1 MGSAACP
8 WGLLPLP
15 AALRLRLR
23 LRRPVLCHHG
33 PPEHWPANRYGLK
46 LRDAIFIE
54 DYSCLEALEAGWIA
68 EEQLP

>member
-1 MGSAACP
+1 MASRWMSVAEGAAGGCCAATETP
-8 WGLLPLP
+8 NP
-15 AALRLRLR
+15 AEMDAASK
-23 LRRPVLCHHG
+23 
-33 PPEHWPANRYGLK
+33 HWPANRYGLK